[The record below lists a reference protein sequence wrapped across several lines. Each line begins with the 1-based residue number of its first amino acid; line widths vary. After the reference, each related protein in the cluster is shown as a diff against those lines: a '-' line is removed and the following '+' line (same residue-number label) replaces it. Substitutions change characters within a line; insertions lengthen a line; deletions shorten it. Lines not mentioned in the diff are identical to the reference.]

1 MKYTYS
7 NITFYFTLFILW
19 NFGILNAQMNNL
31 KFERHD
37 VKQGLSSSEIGNMI
51 QDSDGY
57 IWIATGN
64 GLNRYDGFEF
74 QNYLYDSSDSCS
86 ISKGEIFGITEKGD
100 YIWMGSTLGILNK
113 YNKITGCFSRY
124 KIYNN
129 DKLWNHS
136 IWDIVA
142 DGDSVLWLATE
153 RGLVKFDIE
162 NEKSTVFETNQGKV
176 DRISIQQNVMYNI
189 HQDINNPNKLFI
201 GTRAGV
207 LIFDKY
213 TFRFSRFETLPFQK
227 VITDIYQE
235 GKNLIWFSVEDYG
248 IVKINRKSKNLSIYN
263 PTNKNPATNFI
274 RKKSKDEYWVGFFDY
289 GLAIF
294 NDKNQEFTFLRDI
307 PTELLNFPVNNCRFY
322 LKTKDDA
329 YCFGTKDGLYIS
341 KKRSR
346 LFRHYIFDKHK
357 TKRPVFYFNKD
368 VIEYGDN
375 AYLVSNTYQLPVI
388 VDKKTGKIID
398 TLSFSKNIHP
408 EFKKLIKDNKNRIW
422 ITSDQGFYKI
432 DTIKNEIK
440 TPKIKTNID
449 ISKYSVSDVVN
460 SEHNALF
467 FISNGNSLWKLD
479 TGKDSLIS
487 FDDFFK
493 KTGIIN
499 IVDLDF
505 INQNELLIVA
515 YPVSLKYFI
524 TQNKFEKI
532 GGDKK
537 ANILKHEWINCGI
550 ANGNDILFGYGRKG
564 INIWNEKT
572 NSILILNKESGLGSN
587 VIYQFEKDKNGNIWV
602 ETNNGLKV
610 LSPENYKLI
619 NRFDQE
625 DGLIRN
631 DLGRYWGSTFKL
643 LPSGNMLIGGH
654 GFFTIINPDSLLKT
668 RLESD
673 KIEFESLLI
682 NGKEKRFDKTLNRKT
697 HISIPYKENS
707 FKIKFAN
714 LDFDKKS
721 RQNYKYRLLGYEDNW
736 FVTTNNN
743 ITFNKIPPGN
753 YNLQLKLNS
762 SDSVKSLEI
771 TIIPEWWQTIWF
783 KIFVILSILGL
794 IYSLY
799 QKRIAYIREKE
810 SIKTKFNKKLLESE
824 AQLLQSQMNSHF
836 LFNTLNS
843 IKNYIVKNKT
853 RLAVSYLNNFAI
865 LIRKVLNNSEHKFI
879 SLEEEL
885 ETIKLYLSLE
895 SLRFEDR
902 FVYNF
907 DVDEGID
914 PENTQVPPLLLQ
926 PFVENAVWHG
936 LLQKE
941 GKGKILISVKKNDN
955 KIQYI
960 ITDNGI
966 GRKMAKSI
974 KSKSALNKKKFGLKL
989 SEKRLESL
997 KKIYGLNISFEIID
1011 LYDDDIAKG
1020 TKVVVGFEI
1029 K

>member
-7 NITFYFTLFILW
+7 NITFYFTLIILW
-19 NFGILNAQMNNL
+19 NFGILNAQMSNL
-31 KFERHD
+31 KFERYD
-37 VKQGLSSSEIGNMI
+37 AKQGLSSNEIENMI

-57 IWIATGN
+57 IWIATDN

-74 QNYLYDSSDSCS
+74 QNFLYDSSDSCS
-86 ISKGEIFGITEKGD
+86 ISKGEIFGITEKGN
-100 YIWMGSTLGILNK
+100 YIWMGSTIGILNK
-113 YNKITGCFSRY
+113 YNKITGCFNRY
-124 KIYNN
+124 KIYNK
-129 DKLWNHS
+129 DKLWDHS

-153 RGLVKFDIE
+153 RGLVKFDVK
-162 NEKSTVFETNQGKV
+162 NEKSFVFESNLGNV
-176 DRISIQQNVMYNI
+176 NRISIRQNVMYNI

-207 LIFDKY
+207 LIFDKN
-213 TFRFSRFETLPFQK
+213 TLRFSRFETLPFQK

-235 GKNLIWFSVEDYG
+235 NKNSIWFSVEDYG
-248 IVKINRKSKNLSIYN
+248 IVKIDRRSKNLSIYN

-274 RKKSKDEYWVGFFDY
+274 RKKSNDEYWVGFFDN

-294 NDKNQEFTFLRDI
+294 NDKTKEFTFLRDL
-307 PTELLNFPVNNCRFY
+307 PTDILNSPITNCRSY

-329 YCFGTKDGLYIS
+329 YCFGTNDGLYIS

-357 TKRPVFYFNKD
+357 TKRPVFYFTQD
-368 VIEYGDN
+368 IIEYGDN
-375 AYLVSNTYQLPVI
+375 SYLVSNTYQLPVI

-408 EFKKLIKDNKNRIW
+408 EFKKLVKDNKNRIW
-422 ITSDQGFYKI
+422 ITSDQGFYLI
-432 DTIKNEIK
+432 DTKKNKIKA
-440 TPKIKTNID
+440 PKIETNID

-487 FDDFFK
+487 FDDFLK

-524 TQNKFEKI
+524 GQNKFEKI

-572 NSILILNKESGLGSN
+572 NSISILNKESGLGSN

-631 DLGRYWGSTFKL
+631 NLGRYWGSTFKL

-668 RLESD
+668 RLVSD

-721 RQNYKYRLLGYEDNW
+721 RQKYKYRLLGYEDNW
-736 FVTTNNN
+736 FFTTNNN
-743 ITFNKIPPGN
+743 ITFNKIPPGD
-753 YNLQLKLNS
+753 YKLQLTLNS
-762 SDSVKSLEI
+762 SKSIKSLGI
-771 TIIPEWWQTIWF
+771 KIIPEWWQTIWF
-783 KIFVILSILGL
+783 KIFVVLSILGL
-794 IYSLY
+794 IYYLY

-879 SLEEEL
+879 SLKEEL
-885 ETIKLYLSLE
+885 ETIRLYLSLE

-907 DVDEGID
+907 DVDESID

-926 PFVENAVWHG
+926 PFVENAIWHG

-941 GKGKILISVKKNDN
+941 GKGEILIIVKKNDN

-966 GRKMAKSI
+966 GREMAKSI
-974 KSKSALNKKKFGLKL
+974 KSKSALNKKNFGLKL

-1011 LYDDDIAKG
+1011 LYDDGIAKG
-1020 TKVVVGFEI
+1020 TKVVVSFEI